1 MDALEIL
8 RWIAAA
14 TGITAALIV
23 SSDLGRKATGAGF
36 VVFLASSISWVVA
49 SYIQDK
55 PALAAQNVVLTAINA
70 WGVYRWLLRD
80 HVDWRVIKLYRKMRG
95 RSATRR

>member
-14 TGITAALIV
+14 TGITAALVV

-36 VVFLASSISWVVA
+36 VVFLVSSISWVVA
-49 SYIQDK
+49 GWLQDK
-55 PALAAQNVVLTAINA
+55 PALAVQNIVLTAINA

-80 HVDWRVIKLYRKMRG
+80 HIDWRALKLRKPKDQHG
-95 RSATRR
+95 A

>member
-14 TGITAALIV
+14 TGITAALVV

-36 VVFLASSISWVVA
+36 VVFLVSSISWVVA
-49 SYIQDK
+49 GWLQDK
-55 PALAAQNVVLTAINA
+55 PALAVQNIVLTAINA

-80 HVDWRVIKLYRKMRG
+80 HIDWRALKLRKPKDRHG
-95 RSATRR
+95 A